1 MSIVKSGWLHRQS
14 TILRRWKR
22 NWFDLWAD
30 GRLVFYDDQERRD
43 MEDDLHMRVDCINIR
58 GSKACKDLNPP
69 EGKGC
74 DSLLQIV
81 CRDGRVISLCA
92 DSSDDALAWT
102 MALQD
107 ARVNAVLAPPQMAF
121 AQEAI
126 ASAPPPY
133 SEFAVPPQATQ
144 IVYSADGQPYAVAY
158 PYQYQDQSYPYQYQA
173 GVYPSHQA
181 VNHVIVQERQRD
193 DTGDVALGMLAGAA
207 TGLAIGSLFS
217 VF

>member
-1 MSIVKSGWLHRQS
+1 MFRLFPIQAIWPNGISAYYCPSRVVFSGS
-14 TILRRWKR
+14 PDPC
-22 NWFDLWAD
+22 F
-30 GRLVFYDDQERRD
+30 
-43 MEDDLHMRVDCINIR
+43 
-58 GSKACKDLNPP
+58 KALDLNPP
-69 EGKGC
+69 EGKRC

-107 ARVNAVLAPPQMAF
+107 ARVNAVLPPPQMAF

-133 SEFAVPPQATQ
+133 SEFAVPPPQAYTPYGEYVSPPPQTTQ

-158 PYQYQDQSYPYQYQA
+158 PYQYQDQTYSYQYQDPPLLC
-173 GVYPSHQA
+173 VQQESTRPHQG